1 MPIILLEFNY
11 MYKQEIVFAFFF
23 AVTSRR
29 NYMYFDPVSFKS
41 FDLKGESKWICLST
55 DCQTKI

>member
-1 MPIILLEFNY
+1 MPILLFEFNY

-29 NYMYFDPVSFKS
+29 NYIYFDLVTWAGQIT
-41 FDLKGESKWICLST
+41 L
-55 DCQTKI
+55 